1 MLMLQEQEYLDK
13 AVRNQQV
20 IQIIWTFCKCT
31 NSEAFSKG
39 NMNCSEGNFFS
50 NLPPK
55 H

>member
-13 AVRNQQV
+13 AVRNKQV
-20 IQIIWTFCKCT
+20 IIWMFCMCT

-39 NMNCSEGNFFS
+39 NLNFSEGYFFA